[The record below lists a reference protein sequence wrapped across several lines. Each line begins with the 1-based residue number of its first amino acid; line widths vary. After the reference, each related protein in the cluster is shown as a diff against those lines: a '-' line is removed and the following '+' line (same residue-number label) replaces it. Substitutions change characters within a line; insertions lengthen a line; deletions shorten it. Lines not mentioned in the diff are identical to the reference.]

1 MSSQPKNIIIIGP
14 AYPLKG
20 GIANFNEVL
29 CRSLNEEGHQCEI
42 ISFSMQ
48 YPSFL
53 YPGSTQFAEN
63 ETAPDDIKITTLIN
77 SIQPFSWLKAAS
89 KIRALKPDYIIIRFW
104 IPLIGPCL
112 GSIARLVKRGT
123 SGIKVIAIADNII
136 PHEKRPFDKPLTNWF
151 INSCDAFLVM
161 SKSVRN
167 DLLAFDKT
175 KPVVLQPHPVYNIF
189 GAIATREQSVKE
201 LKLDPSCDYLLF
213 FGLIRKYKGL
223 DLLIDA
229 FAKAS
234 QTNPRL
240 RLLIAGEFYDDR
252 EAYVNQI
259 RQAGIEDKVV
269 IHGHYIPKEQVRFY
283 FGASSLVVQP
293 YRDATQSGVTQIA
306 YHFGVPMIVTNVGGL
321 PEIVPNGIAG
331 YVTDVDSGSIA
342 SAITDFFQNKRE
354 DSLRQGVA
362 QTAKTFSW
370 TAMVKALD
378 DLYRSLGK
386 K

>member
-1 MSSQPKNIIIIGP
+1 M
-14 AYPLKG
+14 
-20 GIANFNEVL
+20 
-29 CRSLNEEGHQCEI
+29 
-42 ISFSMQ
+42 
-48 YPSFL
+48 
-53 YPGSTQFAEN
+53 
-63 ETAPDDIKITTLIN
+63 
-77 SIQPFSWLKAAS
+77 
-89 KIRALKPDYIIIRFW
+89 
-104 IPLIGPCL
+104 
-112 GSIARLVKRGT
+112 
-123 SGIKVIAIADNII
+123 
-136 PHEKRPFDKPLTNWF
+136 
-151 INSCDAFLVM
+151 
-161 SKSVRN
+161 
-167 DLLAFDKT
+167 
-175 KPVVLQPHPVYNIF
+175 
-189 GAIATREQSVKE
+189 KE
-201 LKLDPSCDYLLF
+201 LKLDPSCDHLLF

-234 QTNPRL
+234 QSNPRL

-252 EAYVNQI
+252 EAYMNQI
-259 RQAGIEDKVV
+259 RQAGIEDKVL

-283 FGASSLVVQP
+283 FGASALVVQP